1 MGEITIKIMP
11 GGSVFFLYSDDH
23 PARGLGKIELK
34 RASNVLWDQMA
45 QRWFIYMPSGNLIG
59 KLDGYESRIA
69 AISDEVKILNEL
81 LKYPGATPE
90 EMGFQNG

>member
-1 MGEITIKIMP
+1 
-11 GGSVFFLYSDDH
+11 
-23 PARGLGKIELK
+23 
-34 RASNVLWDQMA
+34 MA